1 MLHTVVIAL
10 AILVFLQTIYFFIRK
25 NTDMGVMFLL
35 IGVALL
41 IISTIG

>member
-41 IISTIG
+41 IISAIG